1 MENAI
6 ILKNLIDG
14 YNELSYTHNYI
25 FGYESN
31 GTIYGAIA
39 TSDLLPYVCT
49 LDRASRGAGYS
60 LRYKPTKAQKEILK
74 NCETFVLC
82 SKKFFEDFHKTS
94 TYNRGENFEQLVTE
108 YYGQK
113 WEKDHIPFTQSGD
126 VIVNGIHF
134 QVKFEKATFT
144 NEKTLL
150 NLK

>member
-150 NLK
+150 NLR